1 LSRDDLGF
9 MTFDHPMIRG
19 ALDLLL
25 GGEAGNA
32 AFGVW
37 KADGSEAILLEIHAI
52 VECVAPPALHVDRFL
67 PPKVIRVVV
76 DHALAD
82 LTDDAAVAAAQLE
95 KGDVFRLLDR
105 RVVKK
110 KLIPSMQEKAVELA
124 TERMQSLVTAAAE
137 AMTQQLDAEIERL
150 EDLREINSHVRP
162 EEITAIRDQRASLKS
177 AIESAHLRLGA
188 LRLIFRVP

>member
-1 LSRDDLGF
+1 
-9 MTFDHPMIRG
+9 MVRG

-37 KADGSEAILLEIHAI
+37 KSNDGEAIVLEIHAV
-52 VECVAPPALHVDRFL
+52 VECVAPPSLHVDRFL
-67 PPKVIRVVV
+67 PPKAIRIAV
-76 DHALAD
+76 DHALND
-82 LTDDAAVAAAQLE
+82 LTDSADLAAVVLE

-110 KLIPSMQEKAVELA
+110 KLIPSMQEKAMAIA
-124 TERMQSLVTAAAE
+124 TEKMQALVTEATG
-137 AMTQQLDAEIERL
+137 AMTTHLNAEIERL

-162 EEITAIRDQRASLKS
+162 EEIAAIREQQAALEA
-177 AIESAHLRLGA
+177 AIAGAHLRVGA
-188 LRLIFRVP
+188 LRLIFRAP